1 MGGIGN
7 KDKENSWSNNQ
18 MQFMLS
24 EIMAMVLMSLGYEC
38 IVAFAT
44 PVPVLA
50 YLARPV
56 RNGTLVIASE
66 A

>member
-1 MGGIGN
+1 MGGMGN
-7 KDKENSWSNNQ
+7 KDKENSLSNNQ

-24 EIMAMVLMSLGYEC
+24 EIMAMVLMGLGYNC
-38 IVAFAT
+38 MVTFAT

>member
-1 MGGIGN
+1 
-7 KDKENSWSNNQ
+7 
-18 MQFMLS
+18 MLS
-24 EIMAMVLMSLGYEC
+24 EIMAMVLMGLGYNC
-38 IVAFAT
+38 MVTFAT